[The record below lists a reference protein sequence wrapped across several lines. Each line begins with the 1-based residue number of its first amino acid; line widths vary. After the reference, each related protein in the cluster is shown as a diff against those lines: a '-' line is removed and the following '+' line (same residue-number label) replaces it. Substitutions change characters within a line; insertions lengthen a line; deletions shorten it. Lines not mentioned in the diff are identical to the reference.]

1 MYNRKVVIL
10 FGPPGCGKGT
20 VSEYLKQKRLD
31 LKHISLGSVCRKLAL
46 EGSDLGKEVKS
57 TIDKGNLIS
66 IELVNKIIKKI
77 FDDFVAH
84 EDSEK
89 IILLLDGYPRNV
101 EQFVSF
107 FSLYQDYKSYFNYHI
122 FLFQIDHAIL
132 IKRLLSRYICSN
144 VECDKIFSIENYL
157 DSIICNICSSS
168 LYKRA
173 DDSYDVVNKRLE
185 MYLLEEG
192 NVLRLLRNKSVV
204 FDTID
209 ADNSVQEIY
218 KKINA
223 IIDNHNIL
231 SLQKEICHEVNKK

>member
-1 MYNRKVVIL
+1 MYNKKVVIL

-20 VSEYLKQKRLD
+20 ISQYLKEKRLD
-31 LKHISLGSVCRKLAL
+31 VSHISLGSICRKLAL
-46 EGSDLGKEVKS
+46 EGSDLGNAVKS

-107 FSLYQDYKSYFNYHI
+107 FSLYQDYKFYFSYYI
-122 FLFQIDHAIL
+122 FLFQIDHNIL
-132 IKRLLSRYICSN
+132 IKRLLARYICSN
-144 VECDKIFSIENYL
+144 VECEKIFSIENYL
-157 DSIICNICSSS
+157 DSIVCNICSSY

-173 DDSYDVVNKRLE
+173 DDSCDVVNKRLE

-192 NVLRLLRNKSVV
+192 NVLRLLRNESV
-204 FDTID
+204 FFHTID
-209 ADNSVQEIY
+209 ANNSVQQIY
-218 KKINA
+218 KTINA
-223 IIDNHNIL
+223 IINDQNIPFL
-231 SLQKEICHEVNKK
+231 KKEICHEVNKK